1 MPGIALGTEHIS
13 LQKTVK
19 FLLSWNL
26 HSRGR
31 KQIGKMNIGSA
42 IEKNNEKMGREYW
55 GRCNPK

>member
-1 MPGIALGTEHIS
+1 MSIYHVTGIALGIENIS

-19 FLLSWNL
+19 FLPSWNL
-26 HSRGR
+26 
-31 KQIGKMNIGSA
+31 QIDKMNMVSA